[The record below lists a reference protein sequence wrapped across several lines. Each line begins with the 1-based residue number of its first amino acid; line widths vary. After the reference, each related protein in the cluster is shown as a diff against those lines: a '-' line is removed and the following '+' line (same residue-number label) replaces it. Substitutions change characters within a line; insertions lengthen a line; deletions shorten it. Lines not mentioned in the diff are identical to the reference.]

1 MSLRGISI
9 KIREETSNVHTP
21 GSMSLRGIPALKT
34 GDRSIRMVTH
44 LDVSEGEI
52 KEACD
57 IVANL

>member
-1 MSLRGISI
+1 
-9 KIREETSNVHTP
+9 
-21 GSMSLRGIPALKT
+21 MSLRGIPALKT

-52 KEACD
+52 REACD